1 MDILKYNKQNDRD
14 MMRTHFYY
22 TTKKHPDVEM
32 LYAVK
37 NCIRPR
43 ATKVWRE
50 LNKALDKG
58 ILHRI
63 SWSRN
68 PTQNLKQ

>member
-1 MDILKYNKQNDRD
+1 MYVTR
-14 MMRTHFYY
+14 FYY
-22 TTKKHPDVEM
+22 TTIKHPEVEV
-32 LYAVK
+32 LFAVK

-58 ILHRI
+58 TFHRI